1 MGGDH
6 QSVKDVMTSAPITL
20 PTNALASD
28 AARLMKD
35 QDIGD
40 VLVVDGDN
48 VRGIVTDRDL
58 VVRVIAEGRDAMD
71 TPVGEI
77 CSTDIKAVRPD
88 DPVDEAIRVMRMQAL
103 RRLPVTQNGKPVGV
117 LSIGDL
123 AMERDRARPSPT
135 SAPRRLIRDRLRMT
149 KAQLQRAVDARK

>member
-77 CSTDIKAVRPD
+77 CSTEIKAVRPD

-103 RRLPVTQNGKPVGV
+103 RRLRSLRTGSRSAFSRSAIWPWNVTE
-117 LSIGDL
+117 LS
-123 AMERDRARPSPT
+123 
-135 SAPRRLIRDRLRMT
+135 PRRH
-149 KAQLQRAVDARK
+149 QRGAGQSVIGRA

>member
-103 RRLPVTQNGKPVGV
+103 PRLPVTQNGKPVGV

-123 AMERDRARPSPT
+123 AMERDPS
-135 SAPRRLIRDRLRMT
+135 SALADISA
-149 KAQLQRAVDARK
+149 AQANP